1 MEIGGMI
8 REMKERNRI
17 YYRIEENFCL
27 FSTLEIEKKN
37 NFIMFI

>member
-17 YYRIEENFCL
+17 YYSIEETFCL
-27 FSTLEIEKKN
+27 FSTLEIEKKK
-37 NFIMFI
+37 NFIIYI

>member
-17 YYRIEENFCL
+17 YYSIEEQFCV
-27 FSTLEIEKKN
+27 FSTSVTEKKN
-37 NFIMFI
+37 NFIIFI